1 MKLKG
6 WKFKAALI
14 IGGIMLAAVVF
25 LVSPLFHVEEVIV
38 LGNSRVNDTD
48 ILNRLNITNTT
59 NILLLDTTAARRR
72 IMSNLFVSDVDFRRD
87 LPRRLYVT
95 VHERRP
101 SAYVQHAPGTFLVLD
116 DFGRVLE
123 IRSQKR
129 EALPLL
135 QGLQFNRVQLGE
147 ILEAANETDFVAVVQ
162 YTQLLTVHELIH
174 RITHID
180 VSDPANIRILVDY
193 TEFHMGSGVADADM
207 KVRTIVAV
215 LEQKPDM
222 NLRRGIFRMKTINSD
237 FFFEM
242 LQ

>member
-1 MKLKG
+1 MKFKG
-6 WKFKAALI
+6 WKFKATLI
-14 IGGIMLAAVVF
+14 IAGAMLAAVLF
-25 LVSPLFHVEEVIV
+25 LVSPFFHVDEVIV
-38 LGNSRVNDTD
+38 LGNSRVNDAD
-48 ILNRLNITNTT
+48 ILNRLNISNTS
-59 NILLLDTTAARRR
+59 NILLLDTAAARQR
-72 IMSNLFVSDVDFRRD
+72 IMGNLFIGDVSFRRD

-95 VHERRP
+95 VHERRA

-116 DFGRVLE
+116 DAGRVVE

-135 QGLQFNRVQLGE
+135 EGLPINRFQLGE
-147 ILEAANETDFVAVVQ
+147 LLEAANETDFVAVVQ
-162 YTQLLTVHELIH
+162 YTQLLTIHDLIH

-180 VSDPANIRILVDY
+180 VSDPDNIRILVDY

-215 LEQKPDM
+215 LEEKPDA
-222 NLRRGIFRMKTINSD
+222 NLRRGIFHMRSITSD
-237 FFFEM
+237 FFFEI